1 MTIKESEGIP
11 GTLLISGDRSQ
22 LGLGFQHLTHDF
34 TIGSAF
40 TESSFKEAITEKGHQ
55 LTSQNWLFKIDVID
69 SKQQLMTKLDLAAS
83 AEATLWG
90 VNAQGTVAWVND
102 ISFQEETV
110 LVVVSAKLVTGITSY
125 DSNKLQFTKEAG
137 DMMAQNEFESFYNH
151 FGSYFLGRVY
161 RGGWLNLVFRKDFST
176 REEKRTASAELKA
189 SDTSWSADTKAAQSV
204 SSLLDTYHLQVEA
217 HGVGGELKDVSGWT
231 AEQAIQWALATW
243 VGSLDDQNAGV
254 LELEMES
261 TWTGPE
267 NSAYKTFLSKPQQNY
282 ESLTDFMLQLEQ
294 FAEQAAYLKLDPEK
308 CQPKRQQVTELNE
321 LISTIEKDQN
331 RLREH
336 FATADGLGLKSP
348 QDVLGDKADDDL
360 NKIERDLN
368 TLQTKLELRRP
379 LTMNDQFRLST
390 TGKAGIFYLA
400 GPRNNMGPSMDK
412 SPAQAEPLHCDG
424 QDPRVGAEVRLHSI
438 RGLDDKHIITA
449 MGRNTWLE
457 YQKGAGPE
465 NTWKIEAK
473 ASGVDEYIRHG
484 DFIQLTNKEY
494 PDMTIK
500 AGESDGRYW
509 AKTQSYRH
517 YWLHIERFD
526 APLSLE
532 HAPDDSDE

>member
-1 MTIKESEGIP
+1 MTIKEFEAIP
-11 GTLLISGDRSQ
+11 TTLHIAGDREQ
-22 LGLGFQHLTHDF
+22 LGLGFQHLTQDF
-34 TIGSAF
+34 TTGSAF
-40 TESSFKEAITEKGHQ
+40 TEDSFKEAKAEKR
-55 LTSQNWLFKIDVID
+55 LTSHDWSFKIDVID

-90 VNAQGTVAWVND
+90 VNAQGSVAWVND

-110 LVVVSAKLVTGITSY
+110 LVVVSAKKVTGITSY

-176 REEKRTASAELKA
+176 REEKRTASAKLKA
-189 SDTSWSADTKAAQSV
+189 SGTGWRGDAKAAHSA
-204 SSLLDTYHLQVEA
+204 SSLLDKYQLHVQGHA
-217 HGVGGELKDVSGWT
+217 VGGVTPHVDGWT
-231 AEQAIQWALATW
+231 AEKAIQWAMNTW
-243 VGSLDDQNAGV
+243 LYSLDDQNAGP

-261 TWTGPE
+261 TWTGREGNPR
-267 NSAYKTFLSKPQQNY
+267 YQDFLSKPQQNY
-282 ESLTDFMLQLEQ
+282 EALTDYMLQLEQ
-294 FAEQAAYLKLDPEK
+294 FAEQAAYLKADPEK
-308 CQPKRQQVTELNE
+308 CQPKPQQVTELNE

-348 QDVLGDKADDDL
+348 QDVLGHNKADDL
-360 NKIERDLN
+360 SKIEKELN

-412 SPAQAEPLHCDG
+412 SSAQAEPLHCDG

-473 ASGVDEYIRHG
+473 AAGVDEYIRHG
-484 DFIQLTNKEY
+484 DFIQLTNNEY